1 MIPKPNWLLC
11 GAILGGLLSGCDSG
25 TPSREHAEHAGA
37 NPDREWMEPV
47 RTMIG
52 LTGRSILRCPAG
64 DCIVLHF
71 PPVRLDNR
79 EALEIFKRLPDI
91 AEEDAEVYL
100 DPNSR
105 WCQQDAGH
113 ATNTF
118 NCCTYAVGDVVG
130 LTTADW
136 ISCDPIGNTCLINP
150 MQVLLDSYFERV
162 KVYRQPFM
170 GMETD
175 PALQADDVL
184 CFVNTS
190 SPRPT
195 YCHAGRV
202 CKKDG
207 TNRLI
212 SKIGEGPILR
222 TSIKAVA
229 MRYSADFDEIWVYRA
244 RSTAD
249 DTPEIGH

>member
-1 MIPKPNWLLC
+1 MILKRNWLLC
-11 GAILGGLLSGCDSG
+11 GAILGGLLSGCYFGTTSG
-25 TPSREHAEHAGA
+25 ERAEHAEATA
-37 NPDREWMEPV
+37 DREWMEPV

-52 LTGRSILRCPAG
+52 LTGRSLLRCPAG

-71 PPVRLDNR
+71 PPVRVDNR
-79 EALEIFKRLPDI
+79 EALEIFKRLPGI
-91 AEEDAEVYL
+91 AEEDAEVHL

-105 WCQQDAGH
+105 WCQYDARY

-130 LTTADW
+130 LTTDDW
-136 ISCDPIGNTCLINP
+136 ISCDAIGNTCFTNP

-162 KVYRQPFM
+162 KVYRPPFI

-175 PALQADDVL
+175 PALRAEDVL
-184 CFVNTS
+184 CFVNTA

-202 CKKDG
+202 CKRNG
-207 TNRLI
+207 TNRLV

-229 MRYSADFDEIWVYRA
+229 MRYSAGFDEIWVYRA
-244 RSTAD
+244 RGTAD
-249 DTPEIGH
+249 DTSEIDH